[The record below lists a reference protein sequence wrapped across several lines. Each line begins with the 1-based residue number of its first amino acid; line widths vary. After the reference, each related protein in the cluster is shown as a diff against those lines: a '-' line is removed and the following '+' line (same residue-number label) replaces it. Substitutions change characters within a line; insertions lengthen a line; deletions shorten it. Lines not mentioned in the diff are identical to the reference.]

1 MYENTDGM
9 YIEQGWRQNSA
20 VPAETADAS
29 LQARPTIRFPVR
41 ATAGRAAWPVRF
53 DAICQHQYV
62 NARQFPRLLNV
73 AAVTAWATLLSAPTL
88 IAPAS
93 AAPCPDVEVTFA
105 RGTNEPNG
113 VGGVGQAF
121 VDSLRSQVG
130 GRSLEVYP
138 VNYPATEDWPPSASA
153 GASDASSH
161 VQSMVANC
169 PNTKLVLG
177 GYSQGAMVTDL
188 VTIAR
193 ASVAG
198 FNAATLSADE
208 AAHVAAVAVFG
219 NPTVR
224 YLGGPISEISPWYGA
239 KAIDLCA
246 PGDPICSPG
255 GLALPTHDEMFSPAH
270 LSYQQSGMP
279 SQAATFVA
287 SHL

>member
-1 MYENTDGM
+1 MIPRPAPVGLAAAAPNAARSRCRRRRLKQVARFGRYA
-9 YIEQGWRQNSA
+9 SVA
-20 VPAETADAS
+20 V
-29 LQARPTIRFPVR
+29 
-41 ATAGRAAWPVRF
+41 
-53 DAICQHQYV
+53 CQQWDV
-62 NARQFPRLLNV
+62 NARPFARLLG
-73 AAVTAWATLLSAPTL
+73 AAVVTTSATLLSAPIL

-105 RGTNEPNG
+105 RGTNEPAG

-121 VDSLRSQVG
+121 LDSLRSQVG
-130 GRSLEVYP
+130 GRSLGVYP

-153 GASDASSH
+153 GASDASAH

-193 ASVAG
+193 TSVAG

-208 AAHVAAVAVFG
+208 ADHVAAVAVFG
-219 NPTVR
+219 NPTDK
-224 YLGGPISEISPWYGA
+224 LLGPISEVSPWYGA
-239 KAIDLCA
+239 KAIDMCA
-246 PGDPICSPG
+246 PGDSVCSPG
-255 GLALPTHDEMFSPAH
+255 GLSLPSHDEMFSAAH